1 MRWLERSQELDG
13 KIPARQD
20 FPPHKFGALMS
31 HVVVFDVLE
40 PLDFKYS
47 LFGTAVREN
56 AHGEYTGK
64 LLSSLPGKGPDSG
77 IWTFL
82 TSVLK
87 EQSPQY
93 YQIPYVGPTV
103 SIKGST
109 ALFFPLAKEYKTIDK
124 IFLVTQ
130 FIR

>member
-20 FPPHKFGALMS
+20 FPPRKFGALMS

-56 AHGEYTGK
+56 AHGEYTGNCCRACPEK
-64 LLSSLPGKGPDSG
+64 AQTVAFGP
-77 IWTFL
+77 F
-82 TSVLK
+82 
-87 EQSPQY
+87 
-93 YQIPYVGPTV
+93 
-103 SIKGST
+103 
-109 ALFFPLAKEYKTIDK
+109 
-124 IFLVTQ
+124 
-130 FIR
+130 